1 MEGATS
7 GIGRLERMKHG
18 NGIMDRDDRSI
29 GAEILISDSFV
40 KINPTDPLR
49 LTPKDYP
56 RKQREERVYWW
67 CVMNR

>member
-18 NGIMDRDDRSI
+18 NGIKDRDDRSI

-49 LTPKDYP
+49 LTPKD
-56 RKQREERVYWW
+56 
-67 CVMNR
+67 